1 MGIHTT
7 YMRPQGLTACGATLS
22 TASQSFISSLDTAR
36 LEILYIFS
44 FIHLLHNPNFNMSGI
59 MDEKDSTVVQA
70 PMTSNSTST
79 EEVTNTP
86 NNDDAEK
93 NASAGGTYF
102 VKEQGPNSGDGL
114 KLARDGITI
123 LIPQPSDD
131 PEDPLNWSWG
141 RKHKALAAL
150 LLPSLLTDWGMTWG
164 TTLFEAQAQTW
175 GMTVA
180 DAARS
185 VSGGIFL
192 QGPGGV
198 IAVPF
203 VQRYGR

>member
-1 MGIHTT
+1 M
-7 YMRPQGLTACGATLS
+7 A
-22 TASQSFISSLDTAR
+22 DT
-36 LEILYIFS
+36 
-44 FIHLLHNPNFNMSGI
+44 
-59 MDEKDSTVVQA
+59 MDEESPAAAQA
-70 PMTSNSTST
+70 QKTSNSTFT
-79 EEVTNTP
+79 EEVISTQQNV
-86 NNDDAEK
+86 DAEK

-114 KLARDGITI
+114 KLAKDGITV

-131 PEDPLNWSWG
+131 SEDPLNWSWG
-141 RKHKALAAL
+141 RKHKVLVAL

-175 GMTVA
+175 GMAVTDV
-180 DAARS
+180 ARS

>member
-1 MGIHTT
+1 LFQIPDSKFKMTEVENEKNLAIVQT
-7 YMRPQGLTACGATLS
+7 PK
-22 TASQSFISSLDTAR
+22 SS
-36 LEILYIFS
+36 
-44 FIHLLHNPNFNMSGI
+44 H
-59 MDEKDSTVVQA
+59 
-70 PMTSNSTST
+70 SNTT
-79 EEVTNTP
+79 EEAQQPIDV
-86 NNDDAEK
+86 EQ

-102 VKEQGPNSGDGL
+102 VKE
-114 KLARDGITI
+114 RDGSNLKTAKDGVTV

-141 RKHKALAAL
+141 RKHKVLLAL

-164 TTLFEAQAQTW
+164 TTLFEAQAVTW
-175 GMTVA
+175 NMAVA
-180 DAARS
+180 DVARS